1 MLQKA
6 RGILREAGIRLTG
19 RSSAQTYR
27 AAQIE
32 SCSMNKA
39 LAVMAVLGIAAV
51 TVYIAIPPFLEVMIG
66 WDCPLSDPDEAC
78 QTRMRAVGHVQ
89 SKRGNLER
97 AKYWY
102 GRVAEQGNPIAMFH
116 LAWVHEELALGDG
129 EAMPGQEARSNLE
142 LAMAWYQRSAD
153 YGFAPSM
160 NNIGQMYQSG
170 RAGRQDHDTALGWHI
185 AAARAGN
192 PVGRLNVAMTYAAG
206 HGVARDPLEA
216 ADWTTWTPNA
226 DHAADLLEPT
236 LARTR
241 LFGSPLPAEDR
252 ERLRAGAKAGA
263 PVQMTI
269 TMRPLAADPSL
280 PAFQEAADD
289 PPNRRP

>member
-1 MLQKA
+1 
-6 RGILREAGIRLTG
+6 
-19 RSSAQTYR
+19 
-27 AAQIE
+27 
-32 SCSMNKA
+32 MNKA

-78 QTRMRAVGHVQ
+78 QTRMRAVGHLQ

-102 GRVAEQGNPIAMFH
+102 GRAAEQGNPIAMFH
-116 LAWVHEELALGDG
+116 LAWVHEELALGGG
-129 EAMPGQEARSNLE
+129 EIMPGQEARSNLE

-153 YGFAPSM
+153 RGFAPSM

-170 RAGRQDHDTALGWHI
+170 RAGRQDDDSAFGWHLV
-185 AAARAGN
+185 AAQAGN
-192 PVGRLNVAMTYAAG
+192 PVGRMNVALSYASG
-206 HGVARDPLEA
+206 LGVARDPLEGARWTIWTPA
-216 ADWTTWTPNA
+216 ADR
-226 DHAADLLEPT
+226 AADLLEPT

-241 LFGSPLPAEDR
+241 LFGSPLPAMER
-252 ERLRAGAKAGA
+252 ELLRAGAKVGG

-269 TMRPLAADPSL
+269 SMWPFKPDPSI
-280 PAFQEAADD
+280 PTFQEAGDEL
-289 PPNRRP
+289 PNRQP